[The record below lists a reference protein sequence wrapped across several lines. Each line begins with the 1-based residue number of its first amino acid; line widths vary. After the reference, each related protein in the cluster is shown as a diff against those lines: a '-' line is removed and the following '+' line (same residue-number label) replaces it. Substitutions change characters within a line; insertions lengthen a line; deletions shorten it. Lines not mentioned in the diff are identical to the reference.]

1 MPDAIFWGVLV
12 RSEVSVNFSP
22 SLLFTSSLL
31 LAEPSWRLLL
41 PWSIPSQKRY
51 SMSCCCHRSVAV
63 EGLSKLVCPWHV
75 SSNFQQDSC
84 QLSWVFS
91 VGRHWTW
98 MMELSW
104 VVTYN
109 RERRSILVS
118 APQRRKLKSGIVGT
132 QMADCHLA
140 FIGQSLLKFQIV
152 VVFCFCLQS
161 CFLLASWFR

>member
-1 MPDAIFWGVLV
+1 
-12 RSEVSVNFSP
+12 
-22 SLLFTSSLL
+22 
-31 LAEPSWRLLL
+31 
-41 PWSIPSQKRY
+41 
-51 SMSCCCHRSVAV
+51 
-63 EGLSKLVCPWHV
+63 
-75 SSNFQQDSC
+75 
-84 QLSWVFS
+84 
-91 VGRHWTW
+91 

-161 CFLLASWFR
+161 CFLLASLEKLP

>member
-1 MPDAIFWGVLV
+1 
-12 RSEVSVNFSP
+12 
-22 SLLFTSSLL
+22 
-31 LAEPSWRLLL
+31 
-41 PWSIPSQKRY
+41 
-51 SMSCCCHRSVAV
+51 
-63 EGLSKLVCPWHV
+63 
-75 SSNFQQDSC
+75 
-84 QLSWVFS
+84 
-91 VGRHWTW
+91 

-152 VVFCFCLQS
+152 VLLFFIFDYNLVICLLRDSDRQVDRWRS
-161 CFLLASWFR
+161 YRTVL

>member
-1 MPDAIFWGVLV
+1 
-12 RSEVSVNFSP
+12 
-22 SLLFTSSLL
+22 
-31 LAEPSWRLLL
+31 
-41 PWSIPSQKRY
+41 
-51 SMSCCCHRSVAV
+51 
-63 EGLSKLVCPWHV
+63 
-75 SSNFQQDSC
+75 
-84 QLSWVFS
+84 
-91 VGRHWTW
+91 

-152 VVFCFCLQS
+152 LLFC
-161 CFLLASWFR
+161 CFLSACYLLVLLSFFVFNLVICLLRDSDRQVDRWRSYRTVL

>member
-1 MPDAIFWGVLV
+1 
-12 RSEVSVNFSP
+12 
-22 SLLFTSSLL
+22 
-31 LAEPSWRLLL
+31 
-41 PWSIPSQKRY
+41 
-51 SMSCCCHRSVAV
+51 
-63 EGLSKLVCPWHV
+63 
-75 SSNFQQDSC
+75 
-84 QLSWVFS
+84 
-91 VGRHWTW
+91 

-152 VVFCFCLQS
+152 LLFFICLLPACFIVFFCFQS
-161 CFLLASWFR
+161 CYLLAS